1 MASPADRNRGSLQPW
16 ALGVVLGVI
25 SLVGLVI
32 ASRAHDGAFYA
43 TGLGLFVFGVVLIFV
58 LIGRHVGRP
67 D

>member
-1 MASPADRNRGSLQPW
+1 MPPPTDHNRVSIEPW

-25 SLVGLVI
+25 SLVGLVL
-32 ASRAHDGAFYA
+32 ASRAQDDAFYA
-43 TGLGLFVFGVVLIFV
+43 TGLGLFVFGVLLIFV